1 MDQNSFPEYKVTK
14 EMIAA
19 FVEAVDNEAF
29 VLADIADLMGIGQE
43 ETVAILHH
51 VMEHD
56 ILRLK
61 CVWVQEKKEW
71 LEKG

>member
-1 MDQNSFPEYKVTK
+1 MNQTNIPEYKVT
-14 EMIAA
+14 EEIVSA

-29 VLADIADLMGIGQE
+29 VLADIADVMGIGE
-43 ETVAILHH
+43 EEAIAILHH

-61 CVWVQEKKEW
+61 CVWVPEKK
-71 LEKG
+71 

>member
-1 MDQNSFPEYKVTK
+1 MNQTNAPEYKVTK
-14 EMIAA
+14 EMVAA

-29 VLADIADLMGIGQE
+29 VLADIADILGIGQE
-43 ETVAILHH
+43 EAIAILDH

-61 CVWVQEKKEW
+61 CVWVPEKKQ
-71 LEKG
+71 